1 MGLWCGSHA
10 NITALQFFSFSDN
23 SDFNQATEKNHNGR
37 SEQTIFWALQSKVT
51 FICPIAL
58 QVFEVLQRLQLC
70 QCERGSFFFLSLI
83 SALFLSL
90 PLLISHSLF
99 CQTSSTLCK
108 AFLFTLLYP
117 ICPLGFLFLPPFH
130 SQNSAVVEQRLNRNN
145 ICCTLP
151 PSWSYSPLTT
161 SLIFSCMQGL
171 VISCGWCRV
180 TFSFWDFKG
189 HAHGYGACPNDVRG
203 GSFRLKTIADG

>member
-1 MGLWCGSHA
+1 MGPVP
-10 NITALQFFSFSDN
+10 TLQLCSFFSFSDN
-23 SDFNQATEKNHNGR
+23 SECDQATEKPKTAGASRHSSGLSSLKSLLFAPLLSR
-37 SEQTIFWALQSKVT
+37 FLRFYSIFSCVSVSEEA
-51 FICPIAL
+51 
-58 QVFEVLQRLQLC
+58 
-70 QCERGSFFFLSLI
+70 FF
-83 SALFLSL
+83 FLSL

-99 CQTSSTLCK
+99 CQISSTLCE

-117 ICPLGFLFLPPFH
+117 ISPLVFLFFPPFH

-180 TFSFWDFKG
+180 TFAVWDFKG
-189 HAHGYGACPNDVRG
+189 GAHGYGACPDDVSCDRW
-203 GSFRLKTIADG
+203 FI